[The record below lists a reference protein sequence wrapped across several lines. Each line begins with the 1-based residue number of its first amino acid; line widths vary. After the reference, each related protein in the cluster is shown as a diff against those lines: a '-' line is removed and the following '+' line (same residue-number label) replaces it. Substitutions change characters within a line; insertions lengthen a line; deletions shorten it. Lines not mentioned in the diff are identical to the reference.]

1 MSQRVEEIPAAES
14 EPAAPMEYPHLR
26 RNFFLGV
33 FNGAMFSFAES
44 LLSVD
49 TVLTWFVQQ
58 LGGSN
63 FLIGLVGPMRD
74 AGWFLPQLF
83 VSKWQERHSL
93 KMPLYRKVTVV
104 RTLAWFTWTVF
115 MLTSK
120 DLAFVL
126 LVFFVAYAI
135 YSLSGGI
142 SGLSFMDVVAKTIP
156 IRRRGSYFGG
166 RLFLGSLLGL
176 GAGLIVGLMLND
188 TNPADFPANVG
199 WISLIGWVAATLGL
213 LAFSAVIEPHGDVRP
228 ESNTMVSHVR
238 RAARLPRH
246 NHNLR
251 YFLIARVVLFLSY
264 IAAPFYAIYSI
275 DVLKAPAW
283 ILGLYVV
290 VRTVASLTIN
300 PLWAR
305 LSDRRGN
312 RLVMRAA
319 TAIGLAVPAWAIGAP
334 LLAGGLHLSAEVTSF
349 LFVPIFGLLGLYE
362 TGVGIGA
369 SNLLLE
375 IAPIDDRAI
384 YIGFTNTILGVAY
397 FSTIVSGLL
406 VDWLGYRGVFILAL
420 IFFAVAFWALSLVR
434 EPRELEKGAAA

>member
-1 MSQRVEEIPAAES
+1 
-14 EPAAPMEYPHLR
+14 
-26 RNFFLGV
+26 
-33 FNGAMFSFAES
+33 
-44 LLSVD
+44 
-49 TVLTWFVQQ
+49 
-58 LGGSN
+58 
-63 FLIGLVGPMRD
+63 
-74 AGWFLPQLF
+74 
-83 VSKWQERHSL
+83 
-93 KMPLYRKVTVV
+93 
-104 RTLAWFTWTVF
+104 
-115 MLTSK
+115 
-120 DLAFVL
+120 
-126 LVFFVAYAI
+126 
-135 YSLSGGI
+135 
-142 SGLSFMDVVAKTIP
+142 MDVVAKTIP

-166 RLFLGSLLGL
+166 RLFLGGLLSL
-176 GAGLIVGLMLND
+176 GAGLIVSLMLND
-188 TNPADFPANVG
+188 NNPADFPANVG
-199 WISLIGWVAATLGL
+199 WISAIGWVAATLGL
-213 LAFSAVIEPHGDVRP
+213 FAFSQVIEPPGDVRP
-228 ESNTMVSHVR
+228 EPNTMASHVR

-283 ILGLYVV
+283 IIGLYVG

-319 TAIGLAVPAWAIGAP
+319 TACGLAVPAWAIFVP
-334 LLAGGLHLSAEVTSF
+334 LLAGTLQVSAEVVPF

-375 IAPIDDRAI
+375 IAPINDRAI

-397 FSTIVSGLL
+397 FSTIISGLL

-420 IFFAVAFWALSLVR
+420 IFFVIAFWALSLVR
-434 EPRELEKGAAA
+434 EPRELGKDVAA